1 MNKPLVKA
9 IIVAVIGLGIW
20 FAPVPHAL
28 KPQAWHVFA
37 IFVATIVSFMLRP
50 VPDGAA
56 ALLAITIAAAT
67 GTLTIGQS
75 LGGFSNSTIWMIVA
89 AFLFS
94 KSFQKTGLGRRVA
107 YYIMAKLG
115 DSTLKL
121 AYAFAFSNLVIS
133 PTVPSATARGGG
145 IIFPIMRSLCSAF
158 GSEPDNPKSARRLGA
173 YLMQS
178 GYQTDTV
185 VCGMFMTSMAANPMV
200 AAFAKQTLNIDITWA
215 TWILGSSVPGLLTLL
230 AIPYLMYKLSPPTV
244 TKTPE
249 APEMARQELAE
260 MGAMSYGEKMASV
273 IFIVCLVLWAT
284 ANYTKVD
291 STVVAIG
298 GAVAM
303 VLTQVLTWDDV
314 LGEKGAWNV
323 MIWMGTV
330 VNLAGFL
337 SSTGFIPWFAKSV
350 AGSLAGISWGVVIV
364 LLVLI
369 YCYSHYG
376 FASMTAHVTAMYVP
390 FISLA
395 SVAGVPP
402 FLAALSL
409 GYMSSLYG
417 GLTHYTGGNAPIYF
431 GPGYVSQ
438 TEWWRNGFL
447 ISIVILVLFIGVGS
461 IWWKILGLW

>member
-1 MNKPLVKA
+1 MNRKLLQVL
-9 IIVAVIGLGIW
+9 IIAGLGLGIW
-20 FAPVPHAL
+20 FAPVPQGL
-28 KPQAWHVFA
+28 KSQAWHVFA
-37 IFVATIVSFMLRP
+37 IFVATIASFMMRP
-50 VPDGAA
+50 VPAGAS
-56 ALLAITIAAAT
+56 ALFAVTLAAAT
-67 GTLTIGQS
+67 GTLKIGES
-75 LGGFSNSTIWMIVA
+75 LAGFSNSTIWMIVA

-94 KSFQKTGLGRRVA
+94 KAFQKTGLGKRIA
-107 YYIMAKLG
+107 YRIMKKIG

-121 AYAFAFSNLVIS
+121 AYAFAFSNLVMS

-158 GSEPDNPKSARRLGA
+158 DSEPDNPQSARRMGA
-173 YLMQS
+173 FLMQS

-185 VCGMFMTSMAANPMV
+185 VCAMFMTSMAANPMV
-200 AAFAKQTLNIDITWA
+200 ALFAKQTANIDITWT

-230 AIPYLMYKLSPPTV
+230 AIPYILFKLSPPTV

-249 APEMARQELAE
+249 APTIAQQELAK
-260 MGAMSYGEKMASV
+260 MGPMSYSEKMAAV
-273 IFIVCLVLWAT
+273 IFAVCLTLWAT
-284 ANYTKVD
+284 ADFTKVN
-291 STVVAIG
+291 STVVALM
-298 GAVAM
+298 GAVVM

-314 LGEKGAWNV
+314 LGEKGAWDT
-323 MIWMGTV
+323 MIWMGTI

-350 AGSLAGISWGVVIV
+350 SSSLVGISWATVLV
-364 LLVLI
+364 LLIVI

-390 FISLA
+390 FLSLA
-395 SVAGVPP
+395 VIAGAPP
-402 FLAALSL
+402 YLAALSL

-417 GLTHYTGGNAPIYF
+417 GLTHYSGGNAPIYF

-447 ISIVILVLFIGVGS
+447 ISLVILFIFIGLGS
-461 IWWKILGLW
+461 IWWKIIGLW

>member
-1 MNKPLVKA
+1 MNKPLVKG

-20 FAPVPHAL
+20 FSPIPQGV

-37 IFVATIVSFMLRP
+37 IFVATIASFMLRP
-50 VPDGAA
+50 VPAGAS
-56 ALLAITIAAAT
+56 ALFAVTVAAAT

-75 LGGFSNSTIWMIVA
+75 LGGFANSTIWMIVA

-94 KSFQKTGLGRRVA
+94 KSFQKTGLGRRIA
-107 YYIMAKLG
+107 YSIMAKLG

-121 AYAFAFSNLVIS
+121 AYAFAFSNLIMS

-158 GSEPDNPKSARRLGA
+158 ESEPDNPKSARRLGT
-173 YLMQS
+173 YLMQT

-185 VCGMFMTSMAANPMV
+185 VCAMFMTSMAANPMV
-200 AAFAKQTLNIDITWA
+200 ALFAKQTLDIDITWS

-230 AIPYLMYKLSPPTV
+230 AIPWIMFKLSPPTV

-249 APEMARQELAE
+249 APGIAREELSK
-260 MGAMSYGEKMASV
+260 MGPMSYGEKMASA
-273 IFIVCLVLWAT
+273 IFIICLLLWAT

-291 STVVAIG
+291 STVVAIM
-298 GAVAM
+298 GAVVM

-314 LGEKGAWNV
+314 LGEKGAWDT

-350 AGSLAGISWGVVIV
+350 SSSLVGISWETVIV
-364 LLVLI
+364 LLILI

-395 SVAGVPP
+395 NVAGVPP
-402 FLAALSL
+402 FLSALSL
-409 GYMSSLYG
+409 GYLSSLYG

-447 ISIVILVLFIGVGS
+447 VSVVILVVFIGLGS